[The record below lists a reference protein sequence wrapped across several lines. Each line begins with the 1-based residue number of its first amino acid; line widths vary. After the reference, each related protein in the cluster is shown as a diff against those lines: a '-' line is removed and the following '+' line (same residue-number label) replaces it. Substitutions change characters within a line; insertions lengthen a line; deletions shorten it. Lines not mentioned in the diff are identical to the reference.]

1 VTATL
6 TSTTLDPNSA
16 NNTASASEKS
26 QPAHIG
32 ITLTGDPGNPP
43 DLNNVDITDPGSIGW
58 TGSAYN
64 AENPSLAVPRA
75 STVFSWFCTSQGGNL
90 CPAAPGLVTPDSDG
104 LTFPISSFNGV
115 VDTWFIQL
123 EVQLSGDNYVAAD
136 GSGTGFAQVSFTT
149 TNSGSD

>member
-43 DLNNVDITDPGSIGW
+43 DLNNVDITD
-58 TGSAYN
+58 
-64 AENPSLAVPRA
+64 
-75 STVFSWFCTSQGGNL
+75 
-90 CPAAPGLVTPDSDG
+90 PGLVTPDSDG